1 MTVRTASF
9 RDFEQIEALY
19 HASIRSSEVSPVVST
34 DRPVPQRAL
43 LKLWFALSKSIA
55 AHVPLTEDGDA
66 LYVASAV
73 DGSLT
78 GFIQAEL
85 LPKPVRTWHIVNL
98 CIREGEEYEY
108 VAIELIEALVHDS
121 IERKIERLSAR
132 MPDGHGLLPA
142 FIHQGF
148 QQIHTEQILF
158 CDHGTDH
165 VHEATTQ
172 YIRSP
177 RKGDRLGMYLLYQKA
192 TPPAVARLEAPNYH
206 AWEARGI
213 DAMARA
219 TGRSELEQY
228 VYDDGE
234 ILGWGAIIP
243 GRDARPS
250 EIRFIVENSRRD
262 VGEALYHALGS
273 KIHQGPVTCILRHYD
288 SNMFAVLRSYG
299 FEVYGTQMYLV
310 RELKSPAV
318 IAPPR
323 RSRRPVL
330 AHASAGN
337 RMAHGIIR
345 TRAYARSWAIPL
357 LLPQHTHQPFTL
369 EDAKRP

>member
-9 RDFEQIEALY
+9 RDFEQIESLY
-19 HASIRSSEVSPVVST
+19 RASIQSSESSPVLSA

-66 LYVASAV
+66 LYVAGTGEGV
-73 DGSLT
+73 LT

-85 LPKPVRTWHIVNL
+85 LPRPVRTWHIVNL
-98 CIREGEEYEY
+98 CIREGEEHEH
-108 VAIELIEALVHDS
+108 VATELIEALVHDS

-132 MPDGHGLLPA
+132 MPDGHRLLAA
-142 FIHQGF
+142 FLHEGF

-158 CDHGTDH
+158 CEHGTDH
-165 VHEATTQ
+165 VHDGTTQ
-172 YIRSP
+172 HIRPPKKS
-177 RKGDRLGMYLLYQKA
+177 DRLGMYLLYQKA

-250 EIRFIVENSRRD
+250 EIRFIVENSRTD

-273 KIHQGPVTCILRHYD
+273 QISQGPVTCILRHYD
-288 SNMFAVLRSYG
+288 TNMFSVLRKYG

-310 RELKSPAV
+310 RELKTPAV
-318 IAPPR
+318 AAPHR

-330 AHASAGN
+330 AHAGAGS
-337 RMAHGIIR
+337 RMTHGIIR
-345 TRAYARSWAIPL
+345 SHARARAWALPL
-357 LLPQHTHQPFTL
+357 LLSQDTHQPFTL